1 MLLDK
6 SKLYFSRCSL
16 HVIMLLDKL
25 KFYSSRCVL
34 LFIMLLDKSKSYF
47 SRCVLLAIM
56 LLDKYNQLRIGG
68 ISGSIYKSWLFYEI
82 GLHVLFAFQ
91 ILNALYQIMSVA
103 WM

>member
-47 SRCVLLAIM
+47 SRCVLFAIM
-56 LLDKYNQLRIGG
+56 LLDKYNQLRIGK
-68 ISGSIYKSWLFYEI
+68 IFGSIYKSWLFYEI

>member
-56 LLDKYNQLRIGG
+56 LLDKYNQLRIGR
-68 ISGSIYKSWLFYEI
+68 ISGSIYKSWLSYEI
-82 GLHVLFAFQ
+82 GLHVLFVFH
-91 ILNALYQIMSVA
+91 ILNALYQIMFVA